1 MLLCLI
7 HQPHLPFPSQP
18 YGYYPPEGYPPIP
31 HPSTTPTSD
40 VSNSAQWIS
49 IQQQILRLQQQ
60 QLQFQPPV
68 PSFHMNPMAPPPMV
82 PPTFA
87 QMPANLSQASTPT
100 VPLATQTIP
109 VHGPPMPT
117 SAPPVAR
124 PPVAPVA
131 PPSGIT
137 PIPVEPSVPP
147 PVNSEIP
154 VGLKYDAN
162 FPLYVINQPGEFE
175 QWISALVSHL
185 RTSQLTHLLPNEFGT
200 LSQPLTNGET
210 LGLNWISANY
220 LKKSAHPQWMIESL
234 KSGVPPAQTIIEAL
248 GLHMRQ
254 HDADAMLEKLRLLKY
269 SGDIRAFA
277 YVAQVKQII
286 EPLLGVSNPA
296 LESIIKKTILRNLTG
311 PYKTLADRFRTRLSS
326 YPIQEIFDRL
336 LAQYAATETQSTS
349 SASKHS
355 SQRAQKR
362 KRTCTNCNLSNHT
375 ADRCPKLTP
384 STSKSTSTSTSSYRP
399 RNSAHK
405 PSNRN
410 ESVQHANNVNSVVPD
425 LNEEIARHLRR
436 APLPSPTNKFF
447 MIDTGCHTSI
457 VNDENFLHNKRSPDN
472 V

>member
-1 MLLCLI
+1 MVALLPDRSKLT
-7 HQPHLPFPSQP
+7 L
-18 YGYYPPEGYPPIP
+18 G
-31 HPSTTPTSD
+31 
-40 VSNSAQWIS
+40 
-49 IQQQILRLQQQ
+49 
-60 QLQFQPPV
+60 
-68 PSFHMNPMAPPPMV
+68 
-82 PPTFA
+82 
-87 QMPANLSQASTPT
+87 
-100 VPLATQTIP
+100 
-109 VHGPPMPT
+109 
-117 SAPPVAR
+117 
-124 PPVAPVA
+124 
-131 PPSGIT
+131 
-137 PIPVEPSVPP
+137 
-147 PVNSEIP
+147 
-154 VGLKYDAN
+154 
-162 FPLYVINQPGEFE
+162 PGE
-175 QWISALVSHL
+175 ISEDKLS
-185 RTSQLTHLLPNEFGT
+185 HLLPNEFGT

-254 HDADAMLEKLRLLKY
+254 HDADAMLEKLRLMKY

-286 EPLLGVSNPA
+286 EPLLGISNPA

-355 SQRAQKR
+355 SQRTQKR
-362 KRTCTNCNLSNHT
+362 KRTCTNCNSSNHT

-384 STSKSTSTSTSSYRP
+384 STSKSTSPSTSSYRP

-410 ESVQHANNVNSVVPD
+410 KSVQHANNVNSVVPD

-472 V
+472 VWSIAPSSDMSRWTPPSILRWQDHLYSRLLCTHKRVQPPIHNGYGSSGRLLLCNTRLHRNRARDNSCNDCPNR